1 MFLKKYYAFE
11 ILLFLFLVG
20 ECRGT
25 LRPSWCVS
33 TLLISQA
40 QLCIFLFLARWLYF
54 FFFGSF
60 CLFDSC
66 FFLSHPALFLSL
78 WFYSFSCLE
87 NYFTD
92 KKPTSNQ
99 NKSNQIKTKL
109 VKLVIFVFALR
120 KANNLISPIN
130 YHCCFN
136 FTVVTTVLQII

>member
-1 MFLKKYYAFE
+1 MKYYCFVSCWGVSRYFE
-11 ILLFLFLVG
+11 AKLVRVYAPNFSKHN
-20 ECRGT
+20 CA
-25 LRPSWCVS
+25 S
-33 TLLISQA
+33 
-40 QLCIFLFLARWLYF
+40 FLFLARWLYF
-54 FFFGSF
+54 FFWGRFVCLIVVSF
-60 CLFDSC
+60 CPILPS
-66 FFLSHPALFLSL
+66 FFLSGFIPFLVSKIIL
-78 WFYSFSCLE
+78 L
-87 NYFTD
+87 T

>member
-1 MFLKKYYAFE
+1 M
-11 ILLFLFLVG
+11 FLVG

-33 TLLISQA
+33 TLLISPSTIVH
-40 QLCIFLFLARWLYF
+40 LFLFLARWLYF
-54 FFFGSF
+54 FFLGRFVCLIVVSF
-60 CLFDSC
+60 CPILPS
-66 FFLSHPALFLSL
+66 FFLSGFIPFLVSKIIL
-78 WFYSFSCLE
+78 L
-87 NYFTD
+87 TK